1 MDNVNIAIFA
11 SGSGSN
17 AENIIK
23 YLSDTL
29 NKQNGTN
36 IKCTVILSNRPD
48 AYVLERAHRLGIK
61 AATFNKNE
69 IEETLIVDNILKEHR
84 IDFIVLAGFLLKFP
98 ERLVKEYRN
107 KIINIHPALLPKYGG
122 KGMYGGK
129 VHQAVIDA
137 KEEESGI
144 TIHLVDEIYDNGR
157 HLFQAKC
164 NIAENDTPETLAAK
178 IHRLEGEHFP
188 VVIYNYIRTF

>member
-48 AYVLERAHRLGIK
+48 AYVFERAHRLGIK

-164 NIAENDTPETLAAK
+164 TIAENDTPETLAAK

-188 VVIYNYIRTF
+188 AVIYNYIRTF